1 MEREYVGQSQPRL
14 KLSKNRNKSKDN
26 VKTRK
31 KIAFLMFGTFLL
43 SLFFSLYTGLKNDKI
58 TFSPE
63 GLTSSVSN
71 TFSGSFTNMDI
82 SLIDEPKRK
91 NPQELEALLLPI
103 MESPQENKSS
113 WGVWIEVLDN
123 NGFIYKRNE
132 NMLFPAASLLK
143 LPLTANFYEKMQTGK
158 LDKNEEWILKQ
169 SDKQD
174 GNGLLTSMAAGSKIK
189 YSTLAHY
196 CLNLSDN
203 TAFYIINSI
212 LGHNNLE
219 NIITSYGMDNTSF
232 SKDTTNVQDIAKF
245 FKDLDKG
252 KLLNEE
258 YKKIFLED
266 LTNTPFDDFIPA
278 GIPNGIDAPH
288 KVGIEESGISD
299 AGIVYTPDKKILM
312 VFLSKGLDRKTAT
325 EKISK
330 MASETY
336 WYLMQ

>member
-1 MEREYVGQSQPRL
+1 MERGYVGQNQPRT
-14 KLSKNRNKSKDN
+14 KLSKNWNKSKDHI
-26 VKTRK
+26 KTRK

-43 SLFFSLYTGLKNDKI
+43 SLFFSLYTGFKNDKV

-71 TFSGSFTNMDI
+71 IFSGSFTSMDI
-82 SLIDEPKRK
+82 SLIDEPKMK
-91 NPQELEALLLPI
+91 SPQELEALLLPI
-103 MESPQENKSS
+103 MENPQGNKSS
-113 WGVWIEVLDN
+113 WGVWIEILDN
-123 NGFIYKRNE
+123 SEFIYKRNE

-143 LPLTANFYEKMQTGK
+143 LPLTAKFYERIQTGK
-158 LDKNEEWILKQ
+158 LDKNEEWTLKQ

-174 GNGLLTSMAAGSKIK
+174 GNGILASMAAGSKIK

-212 LGHNNLE
+212 LGRNDLE
-219 NIITSYGMDNTSF
+219 SIITSYGMDNTSF
-232 SKDTTNVQDIAKF
+232 SKDTTNTQDIAKF

-252 KLLNEE
+252 RLLNEE
-258 YKKIFLED
+258 YKKIFLGD
-266 LTNTPFDDFIPA
+266 LMNTPFDDFIPA

-288 KVGIEESGISD
+288 KVGIEEAGISD
-299 AGIVYTPDKKILM
+299 AGIVYTPEKKILM
-312 VFLSKGLDRKTAT
+312 IFMSKGLNREIAT

-330 MASETY
+330 MALETY